1 MRLNLHDQRL
11 IQIGSQSA
19 PKISFLP
26 CPLPPMSLEAIS
38 LPPSSPAQPPPKALL
53 VMLHGWGANSQD
65 VAALASYL
73 DLPGFQCF
81 FPNGPLPFPYS
92 PEGRI
97 WYDLP
102 ETYSFLNPLSP
113 DQQAQLQT
121 SRQKLIDWLK
131 SLEAVTGVPLSHTVL
146 AGFSQGG
153 AMTLEVGL
161 ELPLAALMVL
171 SGYAHRQLELAPDA
185 PRPKI
190 LMVHGQ
196 FDQVVPL
203 RASHQ
208 ARDRL
213 LELGAQL
220 RYHELNMGHE
230 IQPIVLKLMQSFME
244 ETVFPL
250 NSP

>member
-1 MRLNLHDQRL
+1 
-11 IQIGSQSA
+11 
-19 PKISFLP
+19 
-26 CPLPPMSLEAIS
+26 MSLEALS
-38 LPPSSPAQPPPKALL
+38 FPARNRSSPPLPPKALL

-81 FPNGPLPFPYS
+81 FPNAPFPFPYS

-102 ETYSFLNPLSP
+102 ETYSFLNQPSI
-113 DQQAQLQT
+113 DQQTQLQE
-121 SRQKLIDWLK
+121 SRQRLILWLK
-131 SLEAVTGVPLSHTVL
+131 SLAATTGVPLSRTIL

-161 ELPLAALMVL
+161 DLPLAALMVL
-171 SGYAHRQLELAPDA
+171 SGYAHGPLAVKPME
-185 PRPKI
+185 PVKPIEPVKPGEPGRNLPKI

-203 RASHQ
+203 QAAHQ

-213 LELGAQL
+213 TELGAQVQ
-220 RYHELNMGHE
+220 YHELKMGHE
-230 IQPIVLKLMQSFME
+230 IQPVVLKLMQSFIE
-244 ETVFPL
+244 EIVFPL
-250 NSP
+250 DSP

>member
-1 MRLNLHDQRL
+1 M
-11 IQIGSQSA
+11 S
-19 PKISFLP
+19 
-26 CPLPPMSLEAIS
+26 MSLEAIS
-38 LPPSSPAQPPPKALL
+38 VPPRDPAQPPSTALL

-65 VAALASYL
+65 VAALAGYL
-73 DLPGFQCF
+73 DLPDVQCY
-81 FPNGPLPFPYS
+81 FPNGPFSFPYS

-102 ETYSFLNPLSP
+102 ETYSFLNGLSSE
-113 DQQAQLQT
+113 QQAQLQE
-121 SRQKLIDWLK
+121 SRQRLITWLN
-131 SLEAVTGVPLSHTVL
+131 SLEATTGVPLSRTVL

-171 SGYAHRQLELAPDA
+171 SGYAHRPLELGLGKQSTGKQSTGEQGL
-185 PRPKI
+185 PKI

-203 RASHQ
+203 KAAQQ
-208 ARDRL
+208 AHDRL
-213 LELGAQL
+213 IELGVEV

-230 IQPIVLKLMQSFME
+230 IQPMVLKLMQSFME

-250 NSP
+250 DSP

>member
-1 MRLNLHDQRL
+1 M
-11 IQIGSQSA
+11 S
-19 PKISFLP
+19 
-26 CPLPPMSLEAIS
+26 MSLEAIS
-38 LPPSSPAQPPPKALL
+38 APPRDPAQPSPKALL
-53 VMLHGWGANSQD
+53 VMLHGWGANAQD

-73 DLPGFQCF
+73 DLPDIQCY
-81 FPNGPLPFPYS
+81 FPNGPFPFPYA
-92 PEGRI
+92 PQGRI

-102 ETYSFLNPLSP
+102 ETYSFLNQLSSE
-113 DQQAQLQT
+113 QQVQLQE
-121 SRQKLIDWLK
+121 SRHRLVTWLT
-131 SLEAVTGVPLSHTVL
+131 SLEAATGVPLSRTVL

-171 SGYAHRQLELAPDA
+171 SGYAHRPLELSTGELSTGEQAW
-185 PRPKI
+185 PKI
-190 LMVHGQ
+190 LMVHGE

-203 RASHQ
+203 KAAQQ

-213 LELGAQL
+213 IELGIEV

-230 IQPIVLKLMQSFME
+230 IQPMVLKLMQSFIE

-250 NSP
+250 DSP